1 MRKRFFI
8 SVIIT
13 MMVLFSF
20 ISCEEEIIIP
30 EGNEGYKTPT
40 IIGRITLPESAEIK
54 AEDLWVK
61 AVDGE
66 TTVYVGNVKSD
77 CTFLVSGLDADKKYN
92 ILITTEQPDFENYK
106 SKGSNGK
113 GYGGWLN
120 DVEAKIDE
128 GNNVGTVKV
137 RPLGTIKGVV
147 TKDGSDDGYDTTIY
161 IPGTSFMA
169 MTDEDGSFS
178 ISNVPQSTSYRI
190 RFISD
195 DYMPQMLENVSLWS
209 EDEEEN
215 PVTTLKNVTLI
226 KNAGTVEGFA
236 VLDGEDDN
244 SGILIRLEA
253 LEGASNYTA
262 TTAKNGYFS
271 IGEVKPGEYRVL
283 CSYSGYPSQTSSFFK
298 VNAAQTTTL
307 GERIVLFENVGTI
320 TGSAFLSDDDSVK
333 SGINISIVALDSD
346 RSYSTLTD
354 DSGKFNKI
362 VYPGS
367 YKVSASYA
375 GYTTQSQHVVVYQGA
390 SASVAIPGLL
400 PADGAISGSVVLEGS
415 ADSSGVVVTAVN
427 ALDSSMKANAV
438 TDSDG
443 SFSIRG
449 LKSAGQYY
457 LTYSKEGYIK
467 NSSVVANVSLG
478 NVSTVETV
486 TLKSTTSKISGRVSL
501 ESAKDNTGITV
512 LLKALDESVQYS
524 TSTDQSGD
532 YIFNRVLPGSY
543 ALYASKDGYETKTVY
558 DIVVESSVEKTLDSQ
573 SLAVAIRSIS
583 GSVSLEGKDDYSGA
597 LITATNIS
605 DGTLI
610 YSAITNSDG
619 NYVLAGMIPGEYN
632 ISISSAAYN
641 TVALPT
647 VNVVAN
653 STASLGKTEL
663 LLARGKIAGLVKL
676 EGYTDYSEVKVS
688 LLGTE
693 YETTTAKDGSYEFN
707 VPSGNYPGGI
717 RYEKTDMETASYTAT
732 VPVLTASTYAIPDV
746 MLNAISVPIIKGQ
759 LSIKNA
765 TSVDFDGITVKL
777 AEKPE
782 FVFVTE
788 DDGKWFFEHVPLGDY
803 TLEITREN
811 TRKVTM
817 NISVE
822 ASPEMVIPVIE
833 LIPDAASIEGNI
845 TLKDVSDYSGVT
857 VRAVSSD
864 GDTVKTN
871 TNAAG
876 YFYLGNILSSKAYTV
891 YFEKAGWN
899 SQSLEVSGL
908 EPMSLTD
915 ITEGNAIELI
925 DTEKP
930 LFSDMTII
938 AGESVA
944 EGRKVYIYAEAED
957 KGSGIKSVYI
967 NTENDFDEV
976 DAIPYSSPFM
986 HILPDVVGEQ
996 TVYAK
1001 LVDNAGNASDLVTKA
1016 ITLKN
1021 HKNEVSGVLTGD
1033 NLTWTKDKSP
1043 YYVTGNILVEEGKT
1057 LTIEAGVNVQFAG
1070 EYYLVVDGTL
1080 DAQGTK
1086 DDNVLMYGVGDG
1098 EDSWLGI
1105 NIRKGHESKIDN
1117 ATIFGMGRGISG
1129 KLQISNSSISSY
1141 GENYCLGYN
1150 DWDNSLRFNG
1160 DIYNS
1165 TITGS
1170 VYMEEA
1176 SIHSSQIN
1184 IQGTESNI
1192 NMSYLIGSNIEGSKV
1207 GIGASVVENCSF
1219 EDITTNLEAT
1229 GSIYS
1234 TFRNSEVSITYG
1246 GTYIYDVFESCDIAP
1261 FSGTMIKHSNLID
1274 CSSIS
1279 TETMRVNVEEYD
1291 FTNNFWGYDKTTE
1304 MDVMGTGLNLTFIT
1318 DYYDDFDI
1326 AKIKVG
1332 EYSKEPLEGI
1342 GYQGDDYYSE
1352 EESSVEYNIGDVGP
1366 AGGYIFY
1373 DKGFYSEGWRYL
1385 EAAPENIGNFVIFGH
1400 YRPTAD
1406 SFILNSGTGL
1416 HIGVGKPNTK
1426 LLVETMGDYAYSKE
1440 NGPDKSNEYAVKL
1453 CYDYEKNGY
1462 DDWFLPS
1469 RDELNLMYE
1478 VLHLNGIG
1486 SFSDYYYWSSSEYN
1500 NGADYAWSQ
1509 TFSNGSLYN
1518 NFDRDTGLNIRLC
1531 RAF

>member
-1 MRKRFFI
+1 MKKRFFV
-8 SVIIT
+8 SVIIV
-13 MMVLFSF
+13 MMMLLSF
-20 ISCEEEIIIP
+20 ISCEQKVTVP
-30 EGNEGYKTPT
+30 EQNVGYKTPT
-40 IIGRITLPESAEIK
+40 IIGMITLPESADIK
-54 AEDLWVK
+54 AENLWVK
-61 AVDGE
+61 VVDGD
-66 TTVYVGNVKSD
+66 TTVYVGNVKAD
-77 CTFLVSGLDADKKYN
+77 GTFSISGLESSKKYN
-92 ILITTEQPDFENYK
+92 ILITTEQPDFNNYK
-106 SKGSNGK
+106 SKALESN
-113 GYGGWLN
+113 GYGGWLDN
-120 DVEAKIDE
+120 VEAKIEE
-128 GNNVGTVKV
+128 GNNVGSVKI
-137 RPLGTIKGVV
+137 RPLGTIKGTVV
-147 TKDGSDDGYDTTIY
+147 KDGAPDGYDTTVY

-169 MTDEDGSFS
+169 MTDENGSFS
-178 ISNVPQSTSYRI
+178 ISNVPQSTSYKI

-195 DYMPQMLENVSLWS
+195 DYMAQMLEDVVLWS
-209 EDEEEN
+209 DKDDEN
-215 PVTTLKNVTLI
+215 PVTELKTVTLI
-226 KNAGTVEGFA
+226 KNVGTIEGFA
-236 VLDGEDDN
+236 VLDGQSDS
-244 SGILIRLEA
+244 SGIIIKLEQRD
-253 LEGASNYTA
+253 GANNYTS
-262 TTAKNGYFS
+262 TTSTNGYFS
-271 IGEVKPGEYRVL
+271 ISDVKPGEYRLL
-283 CSYSGYPSQTSSFFK
+283 CSYSGYPSQTSSYFI

-307 GERIVLFENVGTI
+307 GEKVVLYQNVGTI
-320 TGSAFLSDDDSVK
+320 TGTASLSDNENIK
-333 SGINISIVALDSD
+333 SGINISIVGIDSE
-346 RSYSTLTD
+346 RSYSTITD
-354 DSGKFNKI
+354 VTRSFSKL
-362 VYPGS
+362 VSPGT
-367 YKVSASYA
+367 YTVSASYA
-375 GYTTQSQHVVVYQGA
+375 GYTTQSQCVTVYQGGTINA
-390 SASVAIPGLL
+390 YIPSLL
-400 PADGAISGSVVLEGS
+400 PADGAIAGNVILEGNVD
-415 ADSSGVVVTAVN
+415 ASGVVVTAVN
-427 ALDSSMKANAV
+427 ALDSSKKANAV

-449 LKSAGQYY
+449 LKRAGQYY

-543 ALYASKDGYETKTVY
+543 VLYVSKAGYETKTVY

-583 GSVSLEGKDDYSGA
+583 GSVSLEGKVDYSGA

-676 EGYTDYSEVKVS
+676 EGYTDYSGVKVS

-693 YETTTAKDGSYEFN
+693 YETVTSKDGSYEFN

-717 RYEKTDMETASYTAT
+717 RYEKTDMETASYTTT

-746 MLNAISVPIIKGQ
+746 MLKAISVPIINGQ

-765 TSVDFDGITVKL
+765 TSVDFDGITVKI

-782 FVFVTE
+782 FVYVTE
-788 DDGKWFFEHVPLGDY
+788 KDGKWFFEHVPLGDY

-822 ASPEMVIPVIE
+822 ASPEIVIPIIE

-891 YFEKAGWN
+891 YFEKNGWN
-899 SQSLEVSGL
+899 TKSAAVSGL
-908 EPMSLTD
+908 DPMSLTD
-915 ITEGNAIELI
+915 ITAENSIELT
-925 DTEKP
+925 DTEMP
-930 LFSDMTII
+930 LFSDMAII
-938 AGESVA
+938 VGESVA

-967 NTENDFDEV
+967 NTENDFDEI

-986 HILPDVVGEQ
+986 YILPDVVGEQ

-1001 LVDNAGNASDLVTKA
+1001 LVDNAGNASDVVSKA

-1080 DAQGTK
+1080 DVQGTK
-1086 DDNVLMYGVGDG
+1086 GDNVLMYGVEEG

-1105 NIRKGHESKIDN
+1105 NVRKSYGSKIDN

-1129 KLQISNSSISSY
+1129 KLQISNSSISAS

-1150 DWDNSLRFNG
+1150 DWDNNLRFNG

-1176 SIHSSQIN
+1176 SIHSSQMN
-1184 IQGTESNI
+1184 IQGIDSI
-1192 NMSYLIGSNIEGSKV
+1192 ISQSYLVGNIVEGNSMT
-1207 GIGASVVENCSF
+1207 IDYSLVENCSF
-1219 EDITTNLEAT
+1219 DGAIINSIGT

-1234 TFRNSEVSITYG
+1234 TYRNSEVSMSEG
-1246 GTYIYDVFESCDIAP
+1246 GTYIYDVFEFCDIAP

-1279 TETMRVNVEEYD
+1279 TKTTREVVEKYD

-1304 MDVMGTGLNLTFIT
+1304 IDILGINSNLSFIT

-1326 AKIKVG
+1326 AKIKVEG
-1332 EYSKEPLEGI
+1332 YSKEPFEDI

-1352 EESSVEYNIGDVGP
+1352 EESSIEYNIGDVGP

-1385 EAAPENIGNFVIFGH
+1385 EAASGVIEYINFGFYRVTDESSCMRTGATVSIG
-1400 YRPTAD
+1400 
-1406 SFILNSGTGL
+1406 SGK
-1416 HIGVGKPNTK
+1416 INTE
-1426 LLVETMGDYAYSKE
+1426 LLVETMGDYAYRMDDGSEKI
-1440 NGPDKSNEYAVKL
+1440 SEYAAKL
-1453 CYDYEKNGY
+1453 CYDYDLNGY

-1469 RDELNLMYE
+1469 KEELNLIYE
-1478 VLHLNGIG
+1478 RLYKNGIG
-1486 SFSDYYYWSSSEYN
+1486 SITGYSCYWSSSEVNY
-1500 NGADYAWSQ
+1500 GATAAWYQ
-1509 TFSNGSLYN
+1509 NFEYGSKHTSTRYY
-1518 NFDRDTGLNIRLC
+1518 GVCVCPC